1 MTFVSFAV
9 NKIRNTQMKPQ
20 SSEYDCIVIGGGPS
34 GSTTAALVAEAGFR
48 ALLLERDAE
57 PRRKVGE
64 SLMPETYWVFKRLGV
79 LEGMK
84 GGPFV
89 EKVGVQFVSSSGKE
103 SSPFLFTRHDPHEC
117 SRTWHVERTKFDQFL
132 LDNAATKG
140 VEVHRGTRVLEVVFE
155 GDRAIGV
162 RLGEA
167 ASAAAVPAAEAAS
180 PPEVVRAKVIVDAT
194 GQAGLLGAR
203 FKLRKP
209 NDDFRK
215 AAIWGHFRGSRR
227 DVIDNGV
234 MTVCFRTQSN
244 RSWFWH
250 IPLSNDVVSIGVVGD
265 ADYLFRPGAGTPDAV
280 FAAEVADCPAMA
292 QRLAGTERVAGLD
305 VVKEYSYATNR
316 SSGDGWVLVGDSWGF
331 IDPIYSSG
339 VWFAL
344 KSGEL
349 AADAIVEG
357 LRNGDTT
364 GAQLGKW
371 VPEFARGTTWV
382 RKLAEA
388 WYCGQFRVGK
398 FIREYPHHVGPMTD
412 ILIGRI
418 FHPEAGRIFDDLD
431 PWLERMKTEGVTS

>member
-1 MTFVSFAV
+1 
-9 NKIRNTQMKPQ
+9 MKPLV
-20 SSEYDCIVIGGGPS
+20 SEYDCIVIGGGPS

-48 ALLLERDAE
+48 VLLLERDSD

-79 LEGMK
+79 LDGMK
-84 GGPFV
+84 SGPFV

-132 LDNAATKG
+132 LDNAAKKG
-140 VEVHRGTRVLEVVFE
+140 VEVHRAARVLEVVFE

-167 ASAAAVPAAEAAS
+167 AGEAAS
-180 PPEVVRAKVIVDAT
+180 AAGTAPPTIRAKVIVDAT

-265 ADYLFRPGAGTPDAV
+265 ADYLFRPGAGTPDDV

-349 AADAIVEG
+349 AADTIVEG
-357 LRNGDTT
+357 LRNGDTS

-371 VPEFARGTTWV
+371 VPEFARGTNWV

>member
-1 MTFVSFAV
+1 
-9 NKIRNTQMKPQ
+9 MKLN
-20 SSEYDCIVIGGGPS
+20 STEYDCIVIGGGPS
-34 GSTTAALVAEAGFR
+34 GSTTAALVADTGYR
-48 ALLLERDAE
+48 VLLLERDVE

-64 SLMPETYWVFKRLGV
+64 SLMPETYWVFERLGV
-79 LEGMK
+79 LDGLK
-84 GGPFV
+84 KGPFV

-103 SSPFLFTRHDPHEC
+103 SSPFLFTRHDPREC
-117 SRTWHVERTKFDQFL
+117 GRTWHVERAKFDQFL
-132 LDNAATKG
+132 LDNAAQKG
-140 VEVHRGTRVLEVVFE
+140 VEVCRGARVLDVVFE
-155 GDRAIGV
+155 SERAVGV
-162 RLGEA
+162 RLA
-167 ASAAAVPAAEAAS
+167 DAEQLI
-180 PPEVVRAKVIVDAT
+180 RAKVVVDAS

-203 FKLRKP
+203 FALRQP
-209 NDDFRK
+209 NPKFRK
-215 AAIWGHFRGSRR
+215 AAIWGHFKGSRR
-227 DVIDNGV
+227 DVIENGV

-250 IPLSNDVVSIGVVGD
+250 IPLSNDVVSIGCVSD
-265 ADYLFRPGAGTPDAV
+265 ADYFFRPGARTPDES

-292 QRLAGTERVAGLD
+292 QRLAGTEKVAGLD
-305 VVKEYSYATNR
+305 VVKEYSYMTQK

-344 KSGEL
+344 KSGKL

-357 LRNGDTT
+357 LQKGDTT
-364 GAQLGKW
+364 GEQLGKW
-371 VPEFARGTTWV
+371 VPDFARGTAWV

-418 FHPEAGRIFDDLD
+418 FHEGAGDIFKDLD
-431 PWLERMKTEGVTS
+431 PWLERMKSEGVTS

>member
-1 MTFVSFAV
+1 MRASF
-9 NKIRNTQMKPQ
+9 T
-20 SSEYDCIVIGGGPS
+20 EYDCIVIGGGPS

-48 ALLLERDAE
+48 VLLLERDLE

-79 LEGMK
+79 LDGMK
-84 GGPFV
+84 SGPFV

-103 SSPFLFTRHDPHEC
+103 SSPFLFTRHNPHEC

-132 LDNAATKG
+132 LDNAAKKG
-140 VEVHRGTRVLEVVFE
+140 VEVQRGVRVLEVVLE

-167 ASAAAVPAAEAAS
+167 ASTAAEAAS
-180 PPEVVRAKVIVDAT
+180 PPEVVRAKVVVDAT

-227 DVIDNGV
+227 DVIDDGV

-364 GAQLGKW
+364 GPQLGKW

>member
-1 MTFVSFAV
+1 MVPRFS
-9 NKIRNTQMKPQ
+9 N
-20 SSEYDCIVIGGGPS
+20 YDCIVIGGGPS
-34 GSTTAALVAEAGFR
+34 GSTTAALVAEAGFKV
-48 ALLLERDAE
+48 LLLERDAE

-64 SLMPETYWVFKRLGV
+64 SLMPETYWVFERLGV
-79 LEGMK
+79 LPGLRN
-84 GGPFV
+84 GPFV

-103 SSPFLFTRHDPHEC
+103 SSPFLFTRHDPREC
-117 SRTWHVERTKFDQFL
+117 GRTWHVERAKFDQFL
-132 LDNAATKG
+132 LDNAAAKG
-140 VEVHRGTRVLEVVFE
+140 VEIHRGARVLDVVFE
-155 GDRAIGV
+155 GERAVGV
-162 RLGEA
+162 RLAPSDQQNGDAPRTDEL
-167 ASAAAVPAAEAAS
+167 
-180 PPEVVRAKVIVDAT
+180 VRAAVIVDAT

-203 FKLRKP
+203 FALRQP
-209 NDDFRK
+209 NPKFRK

-227 DVIDNGV
+227 DVIEGGV

-265 ADYLFRPGAGTPDAV
+265 AEYFFHPGGGTPDEV
-280 FAAEVADCPAMA
+280 FWREVADCPAMGK
-292 QRLAGTERVAGLD
+292 RLDGTEKVAGLD
-305 VVKEYSYATNR
+305 VVKEYSYATSR

-344 KSGEL
+344 KSGQL

-357 LRNGDTT
+357 LRTGNTT
-364 GAQLGKW
+364 GGQLGKW
-371 VPEFARGTTWV
+371 VPDFARGTTWV
-382 RKLAEA
+382 KKLAEA

-418 FHPEAGRIFDDLD
+418 FHPEAGRLFDDLD
-431 PWLERMKTEGVTS
+431 PWLERMKAEGVTS

>member
-1 MTFVSFAV
+1 
-9 NKIRNTQMKPQ
+9 MKPQ
-20 SSEYDCIVIGGGPS
+20 STEYDCIVIGGGPS
-34 GSTTAALVAEAGFR
+34 GSTTAALVADAGYR
-48 ALLLERDAE
+48 VLLVERDVE

-64 SLMPETYWVFKRLGV
+64 SLMPESYWVFERLGV
-79 LEGMK
+79 LEGLK
-84 GGPFV
+84 NGPFA

-103 SSPFLFTRHDPHEC
+103 SSPFLFTRHDPRAC
-117 SRTWHVERTKFDQFL
+117 GRTWHVERAKFDPFL
-132 LDNAATKG
+132 LENAAKKG
-140 VEVHRGTRVLEVVFE
+140 VEVCRGARVLEVVFE
-155 GDRAIGV
+155 GERATGIK
-162 RLGEA
+162 LAGEA
-167 ASAAAVPAAEAAS
+167 ASAAGNS
-180 PPEVVRAKVIVDAT
+180 GQIIHAKVIVDAS
-194 GQAGLLGAR
+194 GQAGVLGAR
-203 FKLRKP
+203 FAERKP
-209 NDDFRK
+209 NPKFRK

-234 MTVCFRTQSN
+234 MTVCFRTLSN

-250 IPLSNDVVSIGVVGD
+250 IPLSNDVVSIGCVSD
-265 ADYLFRPGAGTPDAV
+265 ADYFFRPGGGTPDEL

-292 QRLAGTERVAGLD
+292 QRVEGAEKVAGLD
-305 VVKEYSYATNR
+305 VVKEYSYMTGK

-344 KSGEL
+344 KSGQL

-357 LRNGDTT
+357 LQKNDTT
-364 GAQLGKW
+364 GEQLGKW
-371 VPEFARGTTWV
+371 VPDFARGTAWV

-418 FHPEAGRIFDDLD
+418 FHPEAGDMFEDLD